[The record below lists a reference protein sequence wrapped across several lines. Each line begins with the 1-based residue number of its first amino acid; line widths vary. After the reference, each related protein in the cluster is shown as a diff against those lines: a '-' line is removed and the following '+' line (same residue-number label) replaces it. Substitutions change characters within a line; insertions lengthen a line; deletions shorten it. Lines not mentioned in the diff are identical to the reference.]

1 MRYFLII
8 GLLFS
13 GLMAHGGSSEHLH
26 VFSTMHIEGF
36 ILFLAGIISTY
47 FIYEK
52 VSKRDS

>member
-8 GLLFS
+8 GLVFS
-13 GLMAHGGSSEHLH
+13 GLFAHGGTTEHLH
-26 VFSTMHIEGF
+26 VFSTMHLESF

-52 VSKRDS
+52 ILKRDS